1 MYYTWN
7 STKEAE
13 KRDPG
18 NEVDQNGHF
27 FHVYYCYWCH
37 ELLLSAFIFRAILS
51 LVNPTLSD
59 RNNFNKISA
68 VI

>member
-18 NEVDQNGHF
+18 NEGVQNGHF
-27 FHVYYCYWCH
+27 CFHVFNVIGAMNCCWA
-37 ELLLSAFIFRAILS
+37 LLYFVRFEASS
-51 LVNPTLSD
+51 TLL
-59 RNNFNKISA
+59 
-68 VI
+68 